1 MVQVKKSHV
10 PLDPAKVAQKFK
22 ELRAMAGQYTVRAVV
37 YTKRGD
43 KYRFEE
49 V

>member
-1 MVQVKKSHV
+1 VKKSHV
-10 PLDPAKVAQKFK
+10 PLDPEKLVQKFR
-22 ELRAMAGQYTVRAVV
+22 ELKGLAGPYTVRAMV

-43 KYRFEE
+43 KYKFEE